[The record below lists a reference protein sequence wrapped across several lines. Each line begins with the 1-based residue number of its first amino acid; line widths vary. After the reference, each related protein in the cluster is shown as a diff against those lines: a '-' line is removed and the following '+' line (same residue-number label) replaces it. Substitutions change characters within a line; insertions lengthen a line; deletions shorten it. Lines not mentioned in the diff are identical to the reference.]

1 MYDSIIYIYKRIG
14 RHSQNEE
21 YPKKITMTKILK
33 ICLKILLVLILIISI
48 SIPLYYNYWRNSKTL
63 NTFNVFSEPNEI
75 VYSEII
81 WKNDS
86 VANMLVEKAFFF
98 VPVKIEGIKEKL
110 YMQFDTGIPAT
121 FFHGITLNKLL
132 ENNKSIKTEY
142 SKDSIEYFKNPIL
155 NIGEMKFKADKIE
168 MLNRGS
174 EKIDS
179 SFIVIGSIGLDAIVG
194 RTLIL
199 DFKHN
204 KIAITKKKI
213 THLGKSFEL
222 IENASV
228 NKYPLLIPAKI
239 GEENTRLF
247 FDTGSSMFSLL
258 TSEKQLSELKSK
270 KKLEKL
276 CCLSSGGKEYEFFR
290 KQIIENIQIGK
301 NIKKEEFVYSFFKL
315 NFIDYLP
322 KSIIYGI
329 TGNKMFDN
337 EIIVIDNKN
346 NILGIQK

>member
-1 MYDSIIYIYKRIG
+1 LADIRE
-14 RHSQNEE
+14 NEKKE
-21 YPKKITMTKILK
+21 YPKKIIMKKILK
-33 ICLKILLVLILIISI
+33 TCFKILLILILIISI
-48 SIPLYYNYWRNSKTL
+48 SIPFYFNYWRNSKTL
-63 NTFNVFSEPNEI
+63 KTFNVFSEPTEI
-75 VYSEII
+75 TYSEII

-98 VPVKIEGIKEKL
+98 VPVKIDGIKEKL

-142 SKDSIEYFKNPIL
+142 SKDSIQFFKNPIL
-155 NIGEMKFKADKIE
+155 NIGKMKFKADKIE

-179 SFIVIGSIGLDAIVG
+179 SFIIIGNIGLDAIVG

-199 DFKHN
+199 DFKKN
-204 KIAITKKKI
+204 KIAITEKNI
-213 THLGKSFEL
+213 NHLGKSFEF

-228 NKYPLLIPAKI
+228 DKYPLLIPAKI

-258 TSEKQLSELKSK
+258 TSEKQLSKLKSK

-276 CCLSSGGKEYEFFR
+276 CCLSSGGKEYEFYR

-301 NIKKEEFVYSFFKL
+301 NIKKEEFVYGFFKL

-346 NILGIQK
+346 NVLGIEK